1 MNMMKP
7 SVTSFSGRENI
18 NDFRT
23 MYAMTSTMLKWS
35 EDDKAKNIRAFLS
48 GEAAMCRTRG
58 IWQPLQRIK

>member
-35 EDDKAKNIRAFLS
+35 EDDKENLVPQKKRF
-48 GEAAMCRTRG
+48 
-58 IWQPLQRIK
+58 